1 MSQPD
6 TVFNKPKDQK
16 YGEFVGSKQ
25 TYRIKRGHFKGLM
38 VKLSKAYA
46 ESKGNSESMNTVL
59 DEFTRILKM
68 DDPLATR
75 NLRAKSTDVI
85 EQLYAA
91 DPTIANAS
99 TITLGGRYLLRHRE
113 LV

>member
-46 ESKGNSESMNTVL
+46 ESKGNSESINTVL

-85 EQLYAA
+85 EKLYAA